1 MYFSLAT
8 VIAALP
14 FLVSASPLR
23 SASSDA
29 AGQYMKISIYRRD
42 DFFPGG
48 DSLINKD
55 AMQGQIED
63 SMAKI
68 QRGFEAFQRNTG
80 KRHPSDMGNLLHA
93 RKIGHD
99 SLTDFS
105 NVLWYGTIQVG
116 TPPQNYTVD
125 FDTGSSDLFLPGPT
139 CNTNCAGHKAYNPS
153 QSSSSKDTH
162 QTFQLSYGD
171 GSSVQGEQ
179 YSDSVIIQGLASQ
192 NQRLGAATQYSTG
205 FSKSRFPPDGL
216 LGLAFQEISDY
227 NAPPVFASFVQQA
240 QTTQT
245 VFTFRLT
252 SSQGSELELGSSSL
266 AGNAVTYTPVTQ
278 QGYWQVNMQ
287 SVLVNGKN
295 VLGQISAIID
305 SGTTYIIGDDA
316 NVRKLYASI
325 PGAKDASMT
334 VGQGYYTVPCNAVP
348 TVSLTFGGKSFA
360 ISPSILNLGRV
371 SSGSND
377 CVAALVS
384 SGIATDFW
392 IVGDIFMRNVNTV
405 FDYGNK
411 RVGFSPL
418 N

>member
-1 MYFSLAT
+1 MYFSLAAI
-8 VIAALP
+8 IAALP
-14 FLVSASPLR
+14 FLVSASPFR
-23 SASSDA
+23 SAAFDDSRQSA
-29 AGQYMKISIYRRD
+29 ASGTKISIYRRD
-42 DFFPGG
+42 AFISGG
-48 DSLINKD
+48 DGVINKD
-55 AMQGQIED
+55 ALQGQIQR
-63 SMAKI
+63 SMAKM
-68 QRGFEAFQRNTG
+68 QRGFNLFQRNTG
-80 KRHPSDMGNLLHA
+80 KRHPFDIGRLLHA
-93 RKIGHD
+93 RKVGHD
-99 SLTDFS
+99 SLTSFS
-105 NVLWYGTIQVG
+105 NILWYGTIQVG

-125 FDTGSSDLFLPGPT
+125 FDTGSSDLFLPGPA
-139 CNTNCAGHKAYNPS
+139 CIINCAGHKPYNPS
-153 QSSSSKDTH
+153 QSSPQRT
-162 QTFQLSYGD
+162 
-171 GSSVQGEQ
+171 
-179 YSDSVIIQGLASQ
+179 DSVIIEGLTSKT
-192 NQRLGAATQYSTG
+192 QRLGAATQYSTG

-240 QTTQT
+240 QTTQA

-252 SSQGSELELGSSSL
+252 SGQGSELELGSSSL
-266 AGNAVTYTPVTQ
+266 AGSAVTYTPVTQ

-295 VLGQISAIID
+295 VLGQISVIVD

-316 NVRKLYASI
+316 NVRKLYASV
-325 PGAKDASMT
+325 PGAKNASMT

-348 TVSLTFGGKSFA
+348 TISLTFGGKSFA

-371 SSGSND
+371 SSGSTD

-418 N
+418 T